1 MVVPVSWLAI
11 FDRGKKRMGNFKY
24 FGGAVGALAVLGFAG
39 MAHAGPVTKT
49 TNIDFASPT
58 ESFWGPGQS
67 AADFG
72 YNAFLFGNT
81 TFGMR
86 FQTGAS
92 SGTVSSNYNGQLSV
106 DYNDSAQAGLV
117 NFGIGYQGDS
127 NGGKFDTDLGA
138 FAKATVYFPSPIPDG
153 DIVDLNYTL
162 EAGKTYTPSPADT
175 NTDDDSFT
183 PASTAF
189 GPNVP
194 VVGAAQAGIDYDITQ
209 NAKHTI
215 NSLDGTIRATNQR
228 TGTVVSSGF
237 SLGASQNVA
246 LNLDEWGDWEVELVN
261 LSLDNLFETD
271 FDLDLVAFGE
281 YRIGD
286 NCGDLGTDSDNNAS
300 FPYFGCVSDGRL
312 EQELASFDLFSNT
325 PFALDM
331 TTGNSFQSFQV
342 AVPEPATLG
351 LFGLGLA
358 GLGLAARRRCK
369 TV

>member
-1 MVVPVSWLAI
+1 MVVSSCRCLGIAA
-11 FDRGKKRMGNFKY
+11 
-24 FGGAVGALAVLGFAG
+24 GAVVLLGIAG
-39 MAHAGPVTKT
+39 PAHAGPMTQT
-49 TNIDFASPT
+49 ANIDFASGS

-72 YNAFLFGNT
+72 YNAFLFGST
-81 TFGMR
+81 TFGMK

-92 SGTVSSNYNGQLSV
+92 SGTVTSKYNGQLSV
-106 DYNDSAQAGLV
+106 DYNDTAQAGLV
-117 NFGIGYQGDS
+117 DFGIGYQGDS
-127 NGGKFDTDLGA
+127 NGGNFDTDLGA
-138 FAKATVYFPSPIPDG
+138 FATATVYFPSPIPDG
-153 DIVDLNYTL
+153 NIVDLNYTL
-162 EAGKTYTPSPADT
+162 GAGKTYTPSPADS

-228 TGTVVSSGF
+228 TGTMVSSGF

-246 LNLDEWGDWEVELVN
+246 LNLDEWGVWEVELIN

-271 FDLDLVAFGE
+271 FDLDLVAFAE
-281 YRIGD
+281 YRLGD
-286 NCGDLGTDSDNNAS
+286 NCGDLGTDSDNNQA
-300 FPYFGCVSDGRL
+300 FPYFGCISDGRL
-312 EQELASFDLFSNT
+312 EKELVTFDLFSNT
-325 PFALDM
+325 PFALNM
-331 TTGNSFQSFQV
+331 TTGNTFQSFQV

-351 LFGLGLA
+351 LLGLGLA
-358 GLGLAARRRCK
+358 GLGVALRRRK
-369 TV
+369 G